1 VNHSDVSREKGRLA
15 MVISHIIIC
24 LMMVCLTI
32 SFTQFLGRFLPL
44 GSNVPLWGGV
54 ITVEAFLSYYVNRE
68 KSPFSSE
75 WLVARGAEWVVLFV
89 VIKLVTEIQ
98 HGTGTLL
105 HNLPL
110 WQQNFVSAFF
120 TGEYMSVL
128 FVLLTVWV
136 LGTLFASDLFELGGD
151 EYIRQKPQ
159 IDVKQITQVRATAAL
174 YGMRIDDDTLPSN
187 RRETHNRLLS
197 RTLTVGV
204 LMVIIAGILRQDR
217 VALWPGQPLT
227 QASVK
232 NVVLYFVLGLV
243 LFSQTNLL
251 ALQTAWGYEHA
262 SIQSHLAP
270 RWVVYSILFVL
281 GLGVLAFILPTRYSL
296 GFLDTLLYALNFI
309 RIIVEFIIG
318 LIMLPVLLLFRIFSL
333 LLGGGSGQQSPTES
347 QPVTPTET
355 PATNLPV
362 HLGLP
367 WWDVLRSFLFW
378 GGFLAILGFALYQ
391 YLQQNQALL
400 TALRRLPVWQWM
412 RQAWQWLCT
421 QLNTAKKGMTMVMQ
435 TSLNKLCALRTHT
448 DQVKEWRFINPYRLT
463 PRQQVVF
470 FYHALVQR
478 GEKVG
483 YPRHPSQTPYEYAR
497 FIEPVIA
504 EETDALTEL
513 TEGFLDARYSLHE
526 VTPKKVGQVK
536 QAWTRIRGRLKF
548 ERKRSTR

>member
-1 VNHSDVSREKGRLA
+1 
-15 MVISHIIIC
+15 
-24 LMMVCLTI
+24 MMVCLTI

-44 GSNVPLWGGV
+44 GGNVPLWGGV
-54 ITVEAFLSYYVNRE
+54 ITLEAFLSYYALRG

-75 WLVARGAEWVVLFV
+75 WLVARGAEWVVLLA
-89 VIKLVTEIQ
+89 VIKFIIEIQ
-98 HGTGTLL
+98 HGFSTLL

-110 WQQNFVSAFF
+110 WQQNFIAGFF
-120 TGEYMSVL
+120 NSEYISVL

-136 LGTLFASDLFELGGD
+136 LGTLFASDLSELGGD
-151 EYIRQKPQ
+151 EYLRKKAQ
-159 IDVKQITQVRATAAL
+159 IGVKEVTQVRATAAL
-174 YGMRIDDDTLPSN
+174 YGMRIDDDNLPSN

-204 LMVIIAGILRQDR
+204 FMVIIAGILRQDR
-217 VALWPGQPLT
+217 VALWQGQPLT

-232 NVVLYFVLGLV
+232 NVVLYFVLGLA
-243 LFSQTNLL
+243 LFSQTNFL
-251 ALQTAWGYEHA
+251 ALRTAWGYEHA

-281 GLGVLAFILPTRYSL
+281 GLGILAFILPTRYSL

-318 LIMLPVLLLFRIFSL
+318 LVMLPVLLLFRLFSL
-333 LLGGGSGQQSPTES
+333 LLGGGSGQQSPTEI
-347 QPVTPTET
+347 QPITPTET

-362 HLGLP
+362 HPSLP
-367 WWDVLRSFLFW
+367 WWDVLKSFLFW
-378 GGFLAILGFALYQ
+378 GVFLAILGFALYQ

-400 TALRRLPVWQWM
+400 TALRRLPVWQWI
-412 RQAWQWLCT
+412 RHAWNWLRT

-435 TSLNKLCALRTHT
+435 TSLIKLRALRTHT

-463 PRQQVVF
+463 PRQQVAF

-483 YPRHPSQTPYEYAR
+483 YPRQPSQTPYEYAH

-504 EETDALTEL
+504 EEIDSLTEL
-513 TEGFLDARYSLHE
+513 TEGFLEARYSLHE
-526 VTPKKVGQVK
+526 VTPKKVNQVK
-536 QAWTRIRGRLKF
+536 QAWIRIRGRLKL
-548 ERKRSTR
+548 ERKRSNK